1 MNDILTIKE
10 HQTIH
15 IKNNRDIYNNILS
28 YEDRELLFDIKF
40 IDNNNQEKYVFSN
53 NGKNK
58 IKSNSI
64 VGSISLKNGLII
76 EILPKFANNSLAK
89 DTLNKYRKTLI
100 NMIRV
105 SGKQNFLNTKSQS
118 SKISMGEMPLINYI
132 IELFS
137 KELLNILRRGLYQNY
152 SKETNHSTYIKGNI
166 LVSKTIQNNIVDK
179 SKIYSSYNKHSSN
192 NLLMQIFKSL
202 ILLLRKDSNLS
213 YNTKQNLYEV
223 TLILSDVNNIQ
234 LTNKDFEKITFN
246 RLNDKFE
253 ILFSQAK
260 FIFSKYMP
268 FSSSINAT
276 PFWSILFNMDYLFEK
291 FIAYLLKKSNIE
303 IEEQSTK
310 DVYKNHKY
318 TVTTKPDFLIKQNID
333 LFTSKTKVVVDAK
346 WKILDNNKT
355 LYGLNTQN
363 FWQLFSYMNLIE
375 NDEVN
380 GYFIVPKNSNNFE
393 DEIIFNPIRDGNKSI
408 SILSIDFSLDFNELI
423 ERYKFKVSEGRLKLD
438 IQEKEKVLKE
448 ISKETVI
455 LKDKILDEIE
465 IKDKFKFNF
474 KEFIDELEILYKN
487 KDIRKNL
494 SSNKK
499 NNKFTNLYYLKEKYK
514 VNSQTFKISVKENLT
529 KKAWD
534 FEDLEI
540 KNIPINITKFKN
552 LYHLSLNNNNITI
565 LSDYLFKLSK
575 LLSLNIAKNNILI
588 IPEKIFDLKSLK
600 ILYVDKKSIDNN
612 FTIFNKLKENDVLIK
627 DENDNNLNKHI
638 ESFLIPEKTKEE
650 IILKTEENKEEVIPS
665 IIDKNN
671 NIVNLNNL
679 SKSNKDINKK
689 KLNTLKNNNTNI
701 KKKTSKPIID
711 KIEIKKAIYLK
722 QVVVKDEFDEN
733 YSFAI
738 ESYKNSDFEDAL
750 DFLKESKVSLNKIK
764 ELREKIYQGINKEH
778 NNIKEESIYI
788 EKNSDKIK
796 EKTLFCVK
804 NNLSEVNIPLI
815 EKLSYEY
822 NEDILLEILNKEN
835 IKLRFIILI
844 YILNYRNDNITN
856 IIDDIIPLEKEYR
869 IDSFIYEL
877 KYNFDNIDKEII
889 IGYSMSNIKLTYEI
903 RLLISKLTNDLDV
916 LDTLSKNNND
926 EKVLY
931 NIIYKTKDNPTFI
944 EKIKGQ
950 TTIYSTQILAR
961 IAKYDKYPNLLKLLY
976 TNFNITEETKEYLYN
991 NYSDIL
997 DNKYYKDNNNTFS
1010 NHIEFK

>member
-15 IKNNRDIYNNILS
+15 IKKNRDIYNNIIS

-40 IDNNNQEKYVFSN
+40 MDNNNQEKYVFSN

-105 SGKQNFLNTKSQS
+105 SDEQNFLNTKSQS

-152 SKETNHSTYIKGNI
+152 SKDINHSTYIKGNI

-179 SKIYSSYNKHSSN
+179 SKVYSSYNKHSSN

-213 YNTKQNLYEV
+213 YNTKQNLYEI
-223 TLILSDVNNIQ
+223 TLILSDVDNIQ

-268 FSSSINAT
+268 FSSNINST
-276 PFWSILFNMDYLFEK
+276 PFWSILFNMNYLFEK
-291 FIAYLLKKSNIE
+291 FIAYLLRKSNIE
-303 IEEQSTK
+303 IEEQSIK

-318 TVTTKPDFLIKQNID
+318 TVSTKPDFLIKQNID
-333 LFTSKTKVVVDAK
+333 LFTSKTKIVLDAK

-355 LYGLNTQN
+355 LYGLNSQN

-375 NDEVN
+375 NDEIN

-393 DEIIFNPIRDGNKSI
+393 DEIIFNPIKNGNKSI
-408 SILSIDFSLDFNELI
+408 SILSVDFSLDFNELV
-423 ERYKFKVSEGRLKLD
+423 ERYKFKVSEGQLKLD
-438 IQEKEKVLKE
+438 IQEKEKVLRE
-448 ISKETVI
+448 IIEEPVI

-494 SSNKK
+494 SSNRK
-499 NNKFTNLYYLKEKYK
+499 NNNFKNLYYLKDKYK
-514 VNSQTFKISVKENLT
+514 TNSQTFKISVKENLT
-529 KKAWD
+529 KRAWN

-540 KNIPINITKFKN
+540 ENIPINITKFKN
-552 LYHLSLNNNNITI
+552 LYHLNLKNNSINI

-575 LLSLNIAKNNILI
+575 LLFLDITQNNILI
-588 IPEKIFDLKSLK
+588 IPEKILDLKSLK
-600 ILYVDKKSIDNN
+600 ILYVDKKLIENN
-612 FTIFNKLKENDVLIK
+612 FIIFNKLKEKDVIIK
-627 DENDNNLNKHI
+627 DENDNNLDKHI
-638 ESFLIPEKTKEE
+638 ESFLTPEKVKEK
-650 IILKTEENKEEVIPS
+650 IILKTEENKKEKVVSS
-665 IIDKNN
+665 IIDKNT
-671 NIVNLNNL
+671 NIVNSNNL
-679 SKSNKDINKK
+679 SKNNKNINKK
-689 KLNTLKNNNTNI
+689 KVTTLKNKNVNI

-711 KIEIKKAIYLK
+711 KIEIKKPIYLK
-722 QVVVKDEFDEN
+722 QMIVKDELDEN
-733 YSFAI
+733 YSFAV
-738 ESYKNSDFEDAL
+738 ESYKNNDFKDAL
-750 DFLKESKVSLNKIK
+750 NFLNESKAPINNIK
-764 ELREKIYQGINKEH
+764 ELKEKIYQGINKEYTNSQEEDTSMKKDF
-778 NNIKEESIYI
+778 NN
-788 EKNSDKIK
+788 IK

-804 NNLSEVNIPLI
+804 NNFSEVNIPLI

-822 NEDILLEILNKEN
+822 NEDILIEIVNKKN

-844 YILNYRNDNITN
+844 YILNYRNDNIIN
-856 IIDDIIPLEKEYR
+856 IIDDIIPLEK
-869 IDSFIYEL
+869 
-877 KYNFDNIDKEII
+877 NIV
-889 IGYSMSNIKLTYEI
+889 
-903 RLLISKLTNDLDV
+903 LI
-916 LDTLSKNNND
+916 TL
-926 EKVLY
+926 
-931 NIIYKTKDNPTFI
+931 
-944 EKIKGQ
+944 
-950 TTIYSTQILAR
+950 
-961 IAKYDKYPNLLKLLY
+961 
-976 TNFNITEETKEYLYN
+976 
-991 NYSDIL
+991 
-997 DNKYYKDNNNTFS
+997 
-1010 NHIEFK
+1010 